1 MLARDFPRGG
11 ARCFG
16 LTIPW
21 SFFGD
26 GVPGGAA
33 RTREGNT
40 RYRLRQATAASCS
53 AVSYVMSCY
62 VRFVLGVVHR
72 LMTAC
77 YCPALTHSLTHSL
90 THLTSLTH
98 AFVIHST
105 VIVSF

>member
-40 RYRLRQATAASCS
+40 LYRLRQATARSCS
-53 AVSYVMSCY
+53 AVSYVMSCH
-62 VRFVLGVVHR
+62 VR
-72 LMTAC
+72 
-77 YCPALTHSLTHSL
+77 
-90 THLTSLTH
+90 
-98 AFVIHST
+98 
-105 VIVSF
+105 